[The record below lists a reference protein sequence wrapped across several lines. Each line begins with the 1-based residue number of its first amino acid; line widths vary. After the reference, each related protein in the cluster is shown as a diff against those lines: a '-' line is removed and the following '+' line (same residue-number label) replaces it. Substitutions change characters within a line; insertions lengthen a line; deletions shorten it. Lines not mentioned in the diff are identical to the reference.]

1 MSLITKNLNKNF
13 KEFRVLN
20 NISLKLKKG
29 EITGLLGV
37 NGAGKSTLIRILAG
51 YYNDWDGQISMN
63 GLDYKKNIKE
73 IKKITGYLPEN
84 NPLYKE
90 MYVEEYLKFIISLY
104 RVKVENYDEIIEKT
118 GLRDVLKKKIS
129 TLSKGF
135 KQRIGIASSI
145 IHNPLLLLL
154 DEPISGLDP
163 LQLNEIRGLIKD
175 LSKNKII
182 LFSSHILQEIDLVCD
197 KIIIINK
204 GEIILNEYKNKL
216 KKPLSIIFNEVAKVK
231 FLSKFFFHSI

>member
-1 MSLITKNLNKNF
+1 MSLIINNLNKNF
-13 KEFRVLN
+13 KDFRVLN
-20 NISLKLKKG
+20 NISLELKKG

-51 YYNDWDGQISMN
+51 YYDDWDGQISMN
-63 GLDYKKNIKE
+63 GLNYKKNLKE

-104 RVKVENYDEIIEKT
+104 RIKVENYNEIIEKT
-118 GLRDVLKKKIS
+118 GLSDVLKKKIS

-216 KKPLSIIFNEVAKVK
+216 KRPLSTIFNEVAK
-231 FLSKFFFHSI
+231 SKILI

>member
-13 KEFRVLN
+13 KDFRVLN
-20 NISLKLKKG
+20 NISLELKKG

-37 NGAGKSTLIRILAG
+37 NGAGKSTLIKILAG
-51 YYNDWDGQISMN
+51 YYDDWDGQISMN

-216 KKPLSIIFNEVAKVK
+216 KRPLSIIFNEVAK
-231 FLSKFFFHSI
+231 SKILI

>member
-13 KEFRVLN
+13 KDFRVLN
-20 NISLKLKKG
+20 NISLELKKG

-51 YYNDWDGQISMN
+51 YYDDWDGQISMN
-63 GLDYKKNIKE
+63 GLDYKKNLKE

-104 RVKVENYDEIIEKT
+104 RIKVDNYNEIIEKT
-118 GLRDVLKKKIS
+118 GLSDVLKKKIS

-163 LQLNEIRGLIKD
+163 LQLNEIRSLIKD

-216 KKPLSIIFNEVAKVK
+216 KRPLSTIFNEVAK
-231 FLSKFFFHSI
+231 SKILI

>member
-1 MSLITKNLNKNF
+1 MSLIINNLNKNF
-13 KEFRVLN
+13 KDFRVLN
-20 NISLKLKKG
+20 NISLELKKG

-51 YYNDWDGQISMN
+51 YYDDWDGQISMN
-63 GLDYKKNIKE
+63 GLDYKKNLKE
-73 IKKITGYLPEN
+73 IKKTTGYLPEN

-104 RVKVENYDEIIEKT
+104 KIKVENYNEIIQKT
-118 GLRDVLKKKIS
+118 GLSDVLKKKIS

-135 KQRIGIASSI
+135 KQRIGIACSI

-216 KKPLSIIFNEVAKVK
+216 KRPLSTIFNEVAK
-231 FLSKFFFHSI
+231 SKILI

>member
-13 KEFRVLN
+13 KDFRVLN
-20 NISLKLKKG
+20 NISLELKKG

-51 YYNDWDGQISMN
+51 YYDDWDGQISMN
-63 GLDYKKNIKE
+63 GLDYKKNLKE

-104 RVKVENYDEIIEKT
+104 RIKVENYNEIIEKT
-118 GLRDVLKKKIS
+118 GLSDVLKKKIS

-163 LQLNEIRGLIKD
+163 LQLNEIRSLIKD

-204 GEIILNEYKNKL
+204 GEIILNKYKNKL
-216 KKPLSIIFNEVAKVK
+216 KRPLSTIFKEVAK
-231 FLSKFFFHSI
+231 SKIFI

>member
-1 MSLITKNLNKNF
+1 MRLITKNLNKNF
-13 KEFRVLN
+13 KDFRVLN
-20 NISLKLKKG
+20 NISLELKKG

-51 YYNDWDGQISMN
+51 YYDDWDGQISMN
-63 GLDYKKNIKE
+63 GLNYKKNLNE

-104 RVKVENYDEIIEKT
+104 RVKVENYNEIIEKT
-118 GLRDVLKKKIS
+118 GLSDVLKKKIS

-216 KKPLSIIFNEVAKVK
+216 KRPLSTIFNEVAK
-231 FLSKFFFHSI
+231 SKILI

>member
-1 MSLITKNLNKNF
+1 MSLIIKNLNKNF
-13 KEFRVLN
+13 KDFRVLN
-20 NISLKLKKG
+20 NISLELKKG

-51 YYNDWDGQISMN
+51 YYDDWDGQISMN
-63 GLDYKKNIKE
+63 GLNYKKNLKE

-104 RVKVENYDEIIEKT
+104 RVKVENYNEIIEKT
-118 GLRDVLKKKIS
+118 GLSDVLKKKIS
-129 TLSKGF
+129 ILSKGF

-145 IHNPLLLLL
+145 IHNPLLLLM

-163 LQLNEIRGLIKD
+163 LQLNEIRSLIKG

-197 KIIIINK
+197 KIIIINRGK
-204 GEIILNEYKNKL
+204 IILNEYKNKL
-216 KKPLSIIFNEVAKVK
+216 KRPLSTIFNEVAK
-231 FLSKFFFHSI
+231 SKILI

>member
-13 KEFRVLN
+13 KDFRVLN
-20 NISLKLKKG
+20 NISLELKKG

-51 YYNDWDGQISMN
+51 YYDDWDGQISMN
-63 GLDYKKNIKE
+63 GLDYKKNLKE

-104 RVKVENYDEIIEKT
+104 RIKVENYNEIIEKT
-118 GLRDVLKKKIS
+118 GLSDVLKKKIS

-204 GEIILNEYKNKL
+204 GEIILNKYKNKL
-216 KKPLSIIFNEVAKVK
+216 KRPLSAIFNEVAK
-231 FLSKFFFHSI
+231 SKILI

>member
-13 KEFRVLN
+13 KDFRVLN
-20 NISLKLKKG
+20 NISLELKKG

-51 YYNDWDGQISMN
+51 YYDDWDGQISMN
-63 GLDYKKNIKE
+63 GLDYKKNLKE

-104 RVKVENYDEIIEKT
+104 RIKVDNYNEIIEKT
-118 GLRDVLKKKIS
+118 GLSDVLKKKIS

-163 LQLNEIRGLIKD
+163 LQLNEIRSLIKD

-204 GEIILNEYKNKL
+204 GEIILNKYKNKL
-216 KKPLSIIFNEVAKVK
+216 KRPLSTIFKEVAK
-231 FLSKFFFHSI
+231 SKILI

>member
-13 KEFRVLN
+13 KDFRVLN
-20 NISLKLKKG
+20 NISLELKKG

-51 YYNDWDGQISMN
+51 YYDDWDGQISMN
-63 GLDYKKNIKE
+63 GLDYKKNLKE

-104 RVKVENYDEIIEKT
+104 RIKVDNYNEIIEKT
-118 GLRDVLKKKIS
+118 GLSDVLKKKIS

-204 GEIILNEYKNKL
+204 GEIILNKYKNKL
-216 KKPLSIIFNEVAKVK
+216 KRPLSAIFNEVAK
-231 FLSKFFFHSI
+231 SKILI

>member
-1 MSLITKNLNKNF
+1 MRLITKNLNKNF
-13 KEFRVLN
+13 KDFRVLN
-20 NISLKLKKG
+20 NISLELKKG

-51 YYNDWDGQISMN
+51 YYDDWDGQISMN
-63 GLDYKKNIKE
+63 GLDYKKNLKD

-104 RVKVENYDEIIEKT
+104 RVKVENYNEIIEKT
-118 GLRDVLKKKIS
+118 GLSDVLKKKIS

-204 GEIILNEYKNKL
+204 GEIILNEHKNKL
-216 KKPLSIIFNEVAKVK
+216 KRPLSTIFNEVAK
-231 FLSKFFFHSI
+231 SKILI

>member
-1 MSLITKNLNKNF
+1 MSLIIKNLNKNF
-13 KEFRVLN
+13 KDFRVLN
-20 NISLKLKKG
+20 NISLELKKG

-51 YYNDWDGQISMN
+51 YYDDWDGQISMN
-63 GLDYKKNIKE
+63 DLDYKKNLKE
-73 IKKITGYLPEN
+73 IKKTTGYLPEN

-104 RVKVENYDEIIEKT
+104 KIKIENYNEIIQKT
-118 GLRDVLKKKIS
+118 GLSDVLKKKIS

-216 KKPLSIIFNEVAKVK
+216 KRPLSTIFNEVAK
-231 FLSKFFFHSI
+231 SKILI

>member
-13 KEFRVLN
+13 KDFRVLN
-20 NISLKLKKG
+20 NISLELKKG

-51 YYNDWDGQISMN
+51 YYDDWDGQISIN
-63 GLDYKKNIKE
+63 GLNYKKNLKE

-104 RVKVENYDEIIEKT
+104 RVKVENYNEIIEKT
-118 GLRDVLKKKIS
+118 GLSDVLKKKIS
-129 TLSKGF
+129 ILSKGF

-145 IHNPLLLLL
+145 IHNPLLLLM

-163 LQLNEIRGLIKD
+163 LQLNEIRSLIKD

-216 KKPLSIIFNEVAKVK
+216 KRPLSIIFNEVAK
-231 FLSKFFFHSI
+231 SKILI

>member
-13 KEFRVLN
+13 KDFRVLN
-20 NISLKLKKG
+20 NISLELKKG

-51 YYNDWDGQISMN
+51 YYDDWDGQISMN
-63 GLDYKKNIKE
+63 GLDYKKNLKE

-104 RVKVENYDEIIEKT
+104 RIKVENYNEIIEKT
-118 GLRDVLKKKIS
+118 GLSDVLKKKIS

-163 LQLNEIRGLIKD
+163 LQLNEIRSLIKD

-216 KKPLSIIFNEVAKVK
+216 KRPLSTIFKEVAK
-231 FLSKFFFHSI
+231 SKIFI

>member
-1 MSLITKNLNKNF
+1 MSLIINNLNKNF
-13 KEFRVLN
+13 KDFRVLN
-20 NISLKLKKG
+20 NISLELKKG

-51 YYNDWDGQISMN
+51 YYDDWDGQISMN
-63 GLDYKKNIKE
+63 GLDYKKNLKE
-73 IKKITGYLPEN
+73 IKKTTGYLPEN

-104 RVKVENYDEIIEKT
+104 RIKVENYNEIIEKT
-118 GLRDVLKKKIS
+118 GLSDVLKKKIS

-216 KKPLSIIFNEVAKVK
+216 KRPLSTIFNEVAK
-231 FLSKFFFHSI
+231 SKILI

>member
-1 MSLITKNLNKNF
+1 MSLVTKNLNKNF
-13 KEFRVLN
+13 KDFRVLN
-20 NISLKLKKG
+20 NISLELKKG
-29 EITGLLGV
+29 EITGLLGI

-51 YYNDWDGQISMN
+51 YYDDWDGQISIN
-63 GLDYKKNIKE
+63 GLNYKKNLKE

-104 RVKVENYDEIIEKT
+104 RVKVENYNEIIEKT
-118 GLRDVLKKKIS
+118 GLSDVLKKKIS
-129 TLSKGF
+129 ILSKGF

-145 IHNPLLLLL
+145 IHNPLLLLM

-163 LQLNEIRGLIKD
+163 LQLNEIRSLIKN
-175 LSKNKII
+175 LSKSKII

-216 KKPLSIIFNEVAKVK
+216 KRPLSIIFNEVAK
-231 FLSKFFFHSI
+231 SKILI

>member
-13 KEFRVLN
+13 KDFRVLN
-20 NISLKLKKG
+20 NISLELKKG

-37 NGAGKSTLIRILAG
+37 NGAGKSTLIRMLAG
-51 YYNDWDGQISMN
+51 YYDDWDGQISMN
-63 GLDYKKNIKE
+63 DLDYKKNLKE
-73 IKKITGYLPEN
+73 IKKTTGYLPEN

-104 RVKVENYDEIIEKT
+104 KIKVENYNEIIQKT
-118 GLRDVLKKKIS
+118 GLSDVLKKKIS

-135 KQRIGIASSI
+135 KQRIGIACSI

-216 KKPLSIIFNEVAKVK
+216 KRPLSTIFNEVAK
-231 FLSKFFFHSI
+231 SKILI

>member
-13 KEFRVLN
+13 KDFRVLN
-20 NISLKLKKG
+20 NISLELKKG

-51 YYNDWDGQISMN
+51 YYDDWDGQISMN
-63 GLDYKKNIKE
+63 GLNYKKNLKE

-104 RVKVENYDEIIEKT
+104 RVKVENYNEIIEKT
-118 GLRDVLKKKIS
+118 GLSDVLKKKIS

-163 LQLNEIRGLIKD
+163 LQLNEIRGLIKG

-216 KKPLSIIFNEVAKVK
+216 KRPLSTIFNEVAK
-231 FLSKFFFHSI
+231 SKILI

>member
-1 MSLITKNLNKNF
+1 MSLIIKNLNKNF
-13 KEFRVLN
+13 KDFRVLN
-20 NISLKLKKG
+20 NISLELKKG

-51 YYNDWDGQISMN
+51 YYDDWDGQISIN
-63 GLDYKKNIKE
+63 GLNYKKNLKE

-104 RVKVENYDEIIEKT
+104 RVKVENYNEIIEKT
-118 GLRDVLKKKIS
+118 GLSDVLKKKIS
-129 TLSKGF
+129 ILSKGF

-216 KKPLSIIFNEVAKVK
+216 KRPLSTIFNEVAK
-231 FLSKFFFHSI
+231 SKILI

>member
-1 MSLITKNLNKNF
+1 
-13 KEFRVLN
+13 
-20 NISLKLKKG
+20 
-29 EITGLLGV
+29 
-37 NGAGKSTLIRILAG
+37 
-51 YYNDWDGQISMN
+51 
-63 GLDYKKNIKE
+63 
-73 IKKITGYLPEN
+73 
-84 NPLYKE
+84 

-104 RVKVENYDEIIEKT
+104 RIKVENYNEIIEKT
-118 GLRDVLKKKIS
+118 GLSDFLKKKIS

-145 IHNPLLLLL
+145 IHNPMLLLL

-216 KKPLSIIFNEVAKVK
+216 KRPLSTIFNEVVK
-231 FLSKFFFHSI
+231 SKILI

>member
-13 KEFRVLN
+13 KDFRVLN
-20 NISLKLKKG
+20 NISLELKKG

-51 YYNDWDGQISMN
+51 YYDDWDGQISMN
-63 GLDYKKNIKE
+63 GLDYKKNLKE

-90 MYVEEYLKFIISLY
+90 MYVEEYLKFIIGLY
-104 RVKVENYDEIIEKT
+104 RIKVENYNEIIEKT
-118 GLRDVLKKKIS
+118 GLSDVLKKKIS

-135 KQRIGIASSI
+135 KQRIGIACSI

-204 GEIILNEYKNKL
+204 GEIILNEHKNKL
-216 KKPLSIIFNEVAKVK
+216 KRPLSTIFNEVAK
-231 FLSKFFFHSI
+231 SKILI

>member
-1 MSLITKNLNKNF
+1 MSLIIKNLNKNF
-13 KEFRVLN
+13 KDFNVLN
-20 NISLKLKKG
+20 NISLELKKG

-51 YYNDWDGQISMN
+51 YYDDWDGQISMN
-63 GLDYKKNIKE
+63 GLDYKKNLKE
-73 IKKITGYLPEN
+73 IKKTTGYLPEN

-104 RVKVENYDEIIEKT
+104 RVKVENYNEIIEKT
-118 GLRDVLKKKIS
+118 GLSDVLKKKIS
-129 TLSKGF
+129 ILSKGF

-216 KKPLSIIFNEVAKVK
+216 KRPLSIIFNEVAK
-231 FLSKFFFHSI
+231 SKILI

>member
-13 KEFRVLN
+13 KDFRVLN
-20 NISLKLKKG
+20 NISLELKKG

-51 YYNDWDGQISMN
+51 YYDDWDGQISMN
-63 GLDYKKNIKE
+63 DLDYKKNLKE
-73 IKKITGYLPEN
+73 IKKTTGYLPEN

-104 RVKVENYDEIIEKT
+104 RIKVENYNEIIEKT
-118 GLRDVLKKKIS
+118 GLSDVLKKKIS

-135 KQRIGIASSI
+135 KQRIGIACSI

-216 KKPLSIIFNEVAKVK
+216 KRPLSTIFNEVAK
-231 FLSKFFFHSI
+231 SKILI